1 MSSSNVGKNLPA
13 LLSDGLHMKLTET
26 QLRRIISRE
35 TKVILREKKGDEST
49 KEKGRKSFSDYKAA
63 ASAVSNKLDV
73 SDGPT
78 SIRAFLNGPGKDPKV
93 RTVLAGGQTDGSPDD
108 EATAPTETSVAVGSL
123 IPTQSEI
130 ELTKSIAFPLAVLK
144 GLKNSCG
151 SGVKKIGPPGNDKI
165 VISGNLIV
173 DGHHRWSSLFAVG
186 GPEAQIAAIDLGI
199 PEQDA
204 ASVLAATQVAIA
216 STLRGGETLPSAEA
230 GASNIL
236 GAGKDAIKKMIE
248 DAVASGSGEKGPML
262 TDGFVEACIKDKTI
276 AAQFDLSPDMSVE
289 DARAAIIEKVADN
302 LGQLPQPASG
312 APPRDDMPQI
322 DAATGGVKGVVKA
335 LGSGKVNYKE
345 PFSSGVKSEKE
356 KPTAQESSL
365 PRGEILIERWQKLA
379 GLIK

>member
-1 MSSSNVGKNLPA
+1 
-13 LLSDGLHMKLTET
+13 MKLTEP

-35 TKVILREKKGDEST
+35 TKIILREKKGDEST

-63 ASAVSNKLDV
+63 ASVISKKVDV
-73 SDGPT
+73 EDGPT

-93 RTVLAGGQTDGSPDD
+93 RAVLAGGQTDGSPDD
-108 EATAPTETSVAVGSL
+108 EATSPTETSVTVGSL
-123 IPTQSEI
+123 VPTQSEI
-130 ELTKSIAFPLAVLK
+130 ELTKSIAYPLAVFK

-151 SGVKKIGPPGNDKI
+151 GGVKRIGPPNNDRI

-173 DGHHRWSSLFAVG
+173 DGHHRWSSLFAIG

-199 PEQDA
+199 PEKDA
-204 ASVLAATQVAIA
+204 ASVLATTQIAIA
-216 STLRGGETLPSAEA
+216 STLRGGEALPSAEA
-230 GASNIL
+230 GKSNIL
-236 GAGKDAIKKMIE
+236 GVGKDAIKKMIE

-262 TDGFVEACIKDKTI
+262 VDGFVEECIKDKTV
-276 AAQFDLSPDMSVE
+276 AAQFGLSPDMSVE

-322 DAATGGVKGVVKA
+322 DAAAGGVKGVIKA

-345 PFSSGVKSEKE
+345 PFSPGVKSGKEEKS
-356 KPTAQESSL
+356 TAQESNA
-365 PRGEILIERWQKLA
+365 PRGDILIERWQKLA

>member
-1 MSSSNVGKNLPA
+1 
-13 LLSDGLHMKLTET
+13 MKLTET

-35 TKVILREKKGDEST
+35 TKIVLREKKGDEST

-63 ASAVSNKLDV
+63 ASVVSDKLDV

-78 SIRAFLNGPGKDPKV
+78 SIRAFLNGPGKDSKV
-93 RTVLAGGQTDGSPDD
+93 RTVLAGGQTDGSPGD

-130 ELTKSIAFPLAVLK
+130 ELTKSIAFPLAVFK

-173 DGHHRWSSLFAVG
+173 DGHHRWSSLFAIG

-248 DAVASGSGEKGPML
+248 DAVTSGSGEKGPML
-262 TDGFVEACIKDKTI
+262 ADGFVEACIKDKTI

-345 PFSSGVKSEKE
+345 PFSPGVKSEKE